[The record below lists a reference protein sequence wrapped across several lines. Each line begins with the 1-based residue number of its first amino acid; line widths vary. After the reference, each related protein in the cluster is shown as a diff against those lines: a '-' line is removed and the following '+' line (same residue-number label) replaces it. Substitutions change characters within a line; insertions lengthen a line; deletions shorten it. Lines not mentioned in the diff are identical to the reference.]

1 MNLEQK
7 LEYLEGEM
15 GLMKG
20 EIKQTLVDLREF
32 IMKQG
37 APFVVAGAPPQ
48 VSAAEPGEDGTEEA
62 AAGPSPIK
70 QVSLAPE
77 PQVIDDG
84 VEGSGIDDGGLSP
97 ADIQQMLDEARAKGR
112 EEASPTPLPDDDLP
126 QVQVIPSAWDAA
138 GEIAEPAP
146 PQGTVEE
153 RTVVPGLPATGDP
166 YPDSSALDANLLTN
180 LTRWVGGVKR
190 RLGSEQLAGLL
201 EIYKMTGHLPQV
213 VENLIYFL
221 AGLDALPDESSDQVF
236 TLDDLMDSL
245 LQLHAVVYGPGYA
258 SRGSLLSSLAGQSL
272 EDAQ

>member
-37 APFVVAGAPPQ
+37 APFVMAGAPPQ
-48 VSAAEPGEDGTEEA
+48 VSADQPSEDGEKEA
-62 AAGPSPIK
+62 PAGPSPIK

-77 PQVIDDG
+77 PEVVDDG
-84 VEGSGIDDGGLSP
+84 VGDIQTDDGGLSP
-97 ADIQQMLDEARAKGR
+97 ADIQRMLNDARAKGR
-112 EEASPTPLPDDDLP
+112 EEAGSSPLPDDDLP
-126 QVQVIPSAWDAA
+126 QVQVIPSAWETA
-138 GEIAEPAP
+138 GGLTEPAQ

-153 RTVVPGLPATGDP
+153 RTVVPGLPTSGDP
-166 YPDSSALDANLLTN
+166 YPDASALDANLLTN

-272 EDAQ
+272 EDVQ